1 VKLRIDRDAFAD
13 AVAWAARS
21 LPSRPAVPVL
31 AGLLVEAVT
40 AGTPLDAFG
49 PSADADAPNADAPG
63 TDTVVLSGFDYET
76 ATRVGLPADVGE
88 PGRVLVPGKLLA
100 DIAKSLPGAP
110 VDLSTEDNRLVV
122 RCGPARFSLA
132 LLPQDDYPD
141 LPGSPPVSG
150 TVPAAAFADA
160 VAQVA
165 IAAGRDDM
173 LPVLTGVQ
181 IEVTG
186 DRLRLLATDRY
197 RLAVRDLAWSPV
209 DPDAT
214 GSALVPARVLSEAA
228 KAMAAGGNVSLSF
241 PVGRPSGTASG
252 AGAPSGGMI
261 GLSGGTPTA
270 PRTTTTRLLDGEYP
284 KVMSLFPAEAPI
296 SSRVETA
303 RLLESARRVALV
315 ADRNAPIRLGFDT
328 TEVTL
333 DAGSGED
340 AQATEVLDAVTDGQA
355 ISVGF
360 FPGYLLDG
368 LQQLGAPTA
377 QFTFTHPT
385 KAIVLTGAA
394 GPEEDADPAYRYL
407 VMPRRLP
414 G

>member
-31 AGLLVEAVT
+31 AGLLLDAAA
-40 AGTPLDAFG
+40 AGVPLDASPG
-49 PSADADAPNADAPG
+49 ADAPAV
-63 TDTVVLSGFDYET
+63 DTLTLSGFDYET
-76 ATRVGLPADVGE
+76 ATRVGLAADVDE

-100 DIAKSLPGAP
+100 DISKSLPAAP

-122 RCGPARFSLA
+122 RCGPARFALT
-132 LLPQDDYPD
+132 LLPQDDYPE
-141 LPGSPPVSG
+141 LPPAPPVSG
-150 TVPAAAFADA
+150 TVPAAAFAEA

-173 LPVLTGVQ
+173 LPVLTGIQVE
-181 IEVTG
+181 ITG

-197 RLAVRDLAWSPV
+197 RLAVRDLTWTPA

-214 GSALVPARVLSEAA
+214 GSALVPARVLSDAA
-228 KAMAAGGNVSLSF
+228 KAMAGGGVVSLSF
-241 PVGRPSGTASG
+241 PLSRPTGTATG
-252 AGAPSGGMI
+252 VGAPVGGLI
-261 GLSGGTPTA
+261 GLSGGTATA
-270 PRTTTTRLLDGEYP
+270 PRSTTTRLLDGEYP

-296 SSRVETA
+296 TSRVSTA
-303 RLLESARRVALV
+303 RLLESARRVSLV
-315 ADRNAPIRLGFDT
+315 ADRNAPIRLGFDGS
-328 TEVTL
+328 ELTL

-340 AQATEVLDAVTDGQA
+340 AQATEVVEAVTDGEA

-360 FPGYLLDG
+360 FPGYLVDG
-368 LQQLGAPTA
+368 LQHLGGSTA
-377 QFTFTHPT
+377 QFSFTHPT
-385 KAIVLTGAA
+385 KAVVITGAS
-394 GPEEDADPAYRYL
+394 GPEEESDPDYRYL

>member
-1 VKLRIDRDAFAD
+1 MKLRIDRDAFAD

-31 AGLLVEAVT
+31 AGLVLDAAA
-40 AGTPLDAFG
+40 AGTPLDG
-49 PSADADAPNADAPG
+49 G
-63 TDTVVLSGFDYET
+63 TGTESPAVDTLTLSGFDYET

-100 DIAKSLPGAP
+100 DISKSLPAAP

-122 RCGPARFSLA
+122 RCGPARFALT
-132 LLPQDDYPD
+132 LLPQDDYPE
-141 LPGSPPVSG
+141 LPPAPPVSG
-150 TVPAAAFADA
+150 TVAAAAFAEA

-173 LPVLTGVQ
+173 LPVLTGIQVE
-181 IEVTG
+181 ITG

-197 RLAVRDLAWSPV
+197 RLAVRDLSWSPT

-214 GSALVPARVLSEAA
+214 GSALVPARVLSDAA
-228 KAMAAGGNVSLSF
+228 KAMAGGGVVSLSF
-241 PVGRPSGTASG
+241 PLTRATGTATG
-252 AGAPSGGMI
+252 AGAPAGGLI
-261 GLSGGTPTA
+261 GLSGGTATA
-270 PRTTTTRLLDGEYP
+270 PRSTTTRLLDGEYP

-296 SSRVETA
+296 TSRVATA
-303 RLLESARRVALV
+303 RLLEAARRVSLV
-315 ADRNAPIRLGFDT
+315 ADRNAPIRLGFDGS
-328 TEVTL
+328 ELTL

-340 AQATEVLDAVTDGQA
+340 AQATEVVEAVTDGEA

-360 FPGYLLDG
+360 FPGYLVDG
-368 LQQLGAPTA
+368 LQHLGGSTA
-377 QFTFTHPT
+377 QFSFTHPT
-385 KAIVLTGAA
+385 KAVVITGAP
-394 GPEEDADPAYRYL
+394 GPEEASDPDYRYL